1 WRAPV
6 AVSPDGW
13 GNSVAALVDAASED
27 CRSVCDLLTW
37 GSQKAFEQPGIAWPR
52 FEEDRAQDST
62 GGIAQSKCDDDN
74 VIRETTSLRLHPPP
88 LRRGATGERELP
100 SIAFVTN
107 SITDVSV
114 LTQCSFSA
122 RCSAFGIR
130 VASSTHTTASP
141 LGIPRPSL
149 SLPRQSS

>member
-1 WRAPV
+1 
-6 AVSPDGW
+6 
-13 GNSVAALVDAASED
+13 VAALVDAASED

-52 FEEDRAQDST
+52 FEEDRARDST

-74 VIRETTSLRLHPPP
+74 VIRETTSYAFTRRRFAEAP
-88 LRRGATGERELP
+88 LERASVS